1 MTQWLLAFAAEVR
14 TGLVLHEMSPEERV
28 EETNSLRTSGA
39 IYREKIN
46 SFRWSRPANEKSKK
60 YHMITCVILLFIFLL
75 VSDAST

>member
-46 SFRWSRPANEKSKK
+46 SFR
-60 YHMITCVILLFIFLL
+60 
-75 VSDAST
+75 